1 MQAEGDSPKMQQS
14 RDLAGKSCRAMEFGK
29 KKKSQAYPIRLQL
42 YKTPPVDII
51 SLQEFEELALQRLKR
66 EGSSVSQLSC
76 MFLLVCEHR
85 LMDDHQL
92 TNPKPDCL
100 PCIASL

>member
-1 MQAEGDSPKMQQS
+1 
-14 RDLAGKSCRAMEFGK
+14 MEFGK
-29 KKKSQAYPIRLQL
+29 KSAKTQAYPTRLQL

-76 MFLLVCEHR
+76 MSLLVCEHR
-85 LMDDHQL
+85 LMDDHPNYL
-92 TNPKPDCL
+92 TPSQTAYL
-100 PCIASL
+100 A